1 MKIGYGLYPF
11 HIRFFELF
19 LVITEVL
26 LAVAVAVAL
35 VIFFKNDEIIM
46 ESILIISS
54 ISNCKHNLLFA
65 QMLRIFTS
73 AYFNEKNLIVSNKVT
88 ESAAGEKKKN
98 FFS

>member
-35 VIFFKNDEIIM
+35 VIFLKM
-46 ESILIISS
+46 
-54 ISNCKHNLLFA
+54 
-65 QMLRIFTS
+65 MR
-73 AYFNEKNLIVSNKVT
+73 
-88 ESAAGEKKKN
+88 
-98 FFS
+98 